1 MDKTFPDFP
10 LAARRI
16 LGALALFQPHWNV
29 SGRAALWWW
38 LRRVPPLIGQLDF
51 VWHDFDDLGELHD
64 RVVRT
69 LADAGLD
76 IATLYG
82 DSQRIWL
89 GAGFCGSTCLLSLT
103 AEPGPLLEPPQEARM
118 AGVEVAVD
126 GLREVVAAILCSLY
140 KRPDRQDLE
149 NAGLLV
155 RHRVSL
161 NRGLEDARDRNP
173 DLVPLDFA
181 VGLAHF
187 DIEDPELS
195 EITLGRLRRYQEQ
208 VVFKILA
215 SCAPKPRTSRRR

>member
-1 MDKTFPDFP
+1 MDAIFPTLP
-10 LAARRI
+10 LAALRV
-16 LGALALFQPHWNV
+16 LGALARFEPHWSV

-51 VWHDFDDLGELHD
+51 VWHGLGDLGALHG

-69 LADAGLD
+69 LADADLD
-76 IATLYG
+76 VATLYG
-82 DSQRIWL
+82 DSRRIWL
-89 GAGFCGSTCLLSLT
+89 GAGYCGSTCLLSLT
-103 AEPGPLLEPPQEARM
+103 AEPGPLLEPPQEARL

-126 GLREVVAAILCSLY
+126 GLREVVAAILCSLH
-140 KRPDRQDLE
+140 KRLDRQGLE

-161 NRGLEDARDRNP
+161 NRGLEDACDRNP
-173 DLVPLDFA
+173 DLVPLDLA
-181 VGLAHF
+181 LRVAHF
-187 DIEDPELS
+187 DIDDPELS

-215 SCAPKPRTSRRR
+215 CSGPRPRASWRR